1 MTLEEHLRTEAG
13 GRRENKELN
22 CLLMDK
28 KAQVRVQR
36 SEHGCSSWGGGELY
50 LITVAL
56 VNGVDTLKRQGWLET
71 KARWP

>member
-1 MTLEEHLRTEAG
+1 
-13 GRRENKELN
+13 
-22 CLLMDK
+22 MDK

-36 SEHGCSSWGGGELY
+36 SEHGCSSWGWGELY